1 MSYIKGNRIN
11 ACLYEKN
18 MTRSELIDKTGIDAS
33 MMSKI
38 INGTKK
44 DIRLTT
50 AHRIAK
56 ALDYP
61 LEVVFIL

>member
-50 AHRIAK
+50 ASRIAK

>member
-1 MSYIKGNRIN
+1 
-11 ACLYEKN
+11 

-38 INGTKK
+38 INGSKK
-44 DIRLTT
+44 DLRLTT